1 MLNLLRAQEAKE
13 AFINTTK
20 VFGNFSNSLLA
31 RMKEKN
37 INVSE
42 IMLKDLFIE
51 VAQGD
56 AQTNKMV
63 EIAQASPAFSNYDE
77 AINNILKHI

>member
-1 MLNLLRAQEAKE
+1 
-13 AFINTTK
+13 
-20 VFGNFSNSLLA
+20 
-31 RMKEKN
+31 
-37 INVSE
+37 
-42 IMLKDLFIE
+42 MLKDLFIE